1 VELPERA
8 NTRLPNSLGVGE
20 SEEDEEGTLKNRK
33 KTDQWT
39 TEDYEDYYLSLAEDG
54 GTEPSLELS
63 LLMSFGSTNDPT
75 GVFLDLTSTYTSQ
88 EVILLVV
95 PRETQAR
102 FTDTYQLVR
111 AS

>member
-1 VELPERA
+1 
-8 NTRLPNSLGVGE
+8 
-20 SEEDEEGTLKNRK
+20 
-33 KTDQWT
+33 
-39 TEDYEDYYLSLAEDG
+39 
-54 GTEPSLELS
+54 
-63 LLMSFGSTNDPT
+63 MSFGSTNDPT